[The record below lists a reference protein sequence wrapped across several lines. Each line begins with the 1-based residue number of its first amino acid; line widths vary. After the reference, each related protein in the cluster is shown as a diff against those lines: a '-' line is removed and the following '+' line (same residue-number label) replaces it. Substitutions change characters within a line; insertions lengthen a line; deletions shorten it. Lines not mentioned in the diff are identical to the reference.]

1 MGLSTKYVRTL
12 GGEGGSNKGGQ
23 MRTGGGGW
31 LAKCGR
37 PLGKKIIAT
46 IFVKFT
52 HNLAVCLYIKFSFC
66 LYSIENVWDAK

>member
-1 MGLSTKYVRTL
+1 MGSSIKNVRTL
-12 GGEGGSNKGGQ
+12 GGGGEGGSDKSGQ
-23 MRTGGGGW
+23 MQTGERGW

-52 HNLAVCLYIKFSFC
+52 QIIWQYVCI
-66 LYSIENVWDAK
+66 

>member
-1 MGLSTKYVRTL
+1 MLFDIETIQLIFNLNQFTVFPRMAGPK
-12 GGEGGSNKGGQ
+12 GGRVGSDKSGQ

-46 IFVKFT
+46 IFVKLT
-52 HNLAVCLYIKFSFC
+52 QIIWQYVCR
-66 LYSIENVWDAK
+66 